1 MKMDPVL
8 VERTLPGKNSPS
20 LEFTEG
26 AKNALAT
33 VFSDWARPNGLML
46 FSSFKGILH
55 WLDDFD
61 EATSNTEASN
71 VFKKSGVDSGVKT
84 QDGRGLT
91 GITEEVFLAFFKNRA
106 REGGA
111 VRFLA
116 DMHSHGFRPNLTRR
130 SDESRYRPG
139 SNDGEFENFE
149 STGLDVMEIV
159 GGAPEEFRAGA
170 TQLDRLST
178 YSLQNYTLFFIAHQ
192 RTYNG
197 MGEYLLDF
205 VSVFGRVT
213 NVLWDALNL
222 YFNREPTWNQQDED
236 IIVSK
241 KVCVLMIY
249 VCNGIV
255 GLQYTPV
262 WKSHDTHRPLF
273 LFLIIPI
280 CRCLTSW
287 LRSETTG

>member
-1 MKMDPVL
+1 MM
-8 VERTLPGKNSPS
+8 
-20 LEFTEG
+20 
-26 AKNALAT
+26 
-33 VFSDWARPNGLML
+33 
-46 FSSFKGILH
+46 FSSFRGILH

-71 VFKKSGVDSGVKT
+71 VFKKSGVDSGVKA
-84 QDGRGLT
+84 QDGRNLP
-91 GITEEVFLAFFKNRA
+91 GITEEVFLAYFKNRA

-205 VSVFGRVT
+205 VSVFSRAT
-213 NVLWDALNL
+213 NVLWEALNI
-222 YFNREPTWNQQDED
+222 YYNREPTWNQQDED

-241 KVCVLMIY
+241 KVCLLMIY
-249 VCNGIV
+249 VCNGIAS
-255 GLQYTPV
+255 LQYTPV